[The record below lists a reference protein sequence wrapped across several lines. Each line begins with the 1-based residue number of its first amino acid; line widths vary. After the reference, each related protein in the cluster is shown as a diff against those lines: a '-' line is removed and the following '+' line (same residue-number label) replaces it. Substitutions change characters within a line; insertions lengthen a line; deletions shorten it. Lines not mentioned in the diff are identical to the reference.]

1 MTGYG
6 RGTAKAANENRSV
19 EVEITSVNRKSLDVQ
34 ISAPREWPNMQQ
46 SSTEWLREGFTRGRV
61 QVQFKYSE
69 GDEPSSA
76 ISIDHG
82 QLDQALQ
89 SLRDYASTQDIA
101 FEADATLLLSLSKM
115 LQENKAPTD
124 WKKLEPTVRTA
135 FNHAMEDIN
144 SMRSREGEALAK
156 DLNERIDS
164 LREITAEIE
173 KRSINTSKQHRDVLI
188 ERLRQLDL
196 EIDLDD
202 ERLLKELAFHADKAD
217 ISEEL
222 TRLNAHLDQ
231 FKEFI
236 DSPESCGRKMDF
248 LCQEINRELNTT
260 GSKSTQIEIT
270 RAVIEGKN
278 TLERI
283 REQVQNIE

>member
-6 RGTAKAANENRSV
+6 RGTARTPDDTGSV

-34 ISAPREWPNMQQ
+34 VNAPREWPNMQQ
-46 SSTEWLREGFTRGRV
+46 SSADWLREGFTRGRV
-61 QVQFKYSE
+61 QVQFKYNTE
-69 GDEPSSA
+69 NESSSV
-76 ISIDHG
+76 ISINHD
-82 QLDQALQ
+82 QLNQALQ
-89 SLRDYASTQDIA
+89 ALRDYASTQGIP
-101 FEADATLLLSLSKM
+101 FEPDATLLLSLSKM
-115 LQENKAPTD
+115 LQENKVPTD
-124 WKKLEPTVRTA
+124 WKALEPTVRTA
-135 FNHAMEDIN
+135 FNRAMEDIK
-144 SMRSREGEALAK
+144 SMRSREGRALAD

-164 LREITAEIE
+164 LRKIAEEVE
-173 KRSINTSKQHRDVLI
+173 KLSLQTTNKQRDALLD
-188 ERLRQLDL
+188 RLRQFDL

-202 ERLLKELAFHADKAD
+202 ERILKELALLADKAD

-236 DSPESCGRKMDF
+236 AARESSGRKMDF

-270 RAVIEGKN
+270 RAIIEGKN
-278 TLERI
+278 SLERI
-283 REQVQNIE
+283 REQVQNVE